1 MTVITFI
8 NGLAQQIFGSEETAS
23 FIRNRS
29 DIRTNIENLLVSIG
43 GDIND
48 TIDANGSTYA
58 LVTSS
63 SSTGYKTVKY
73 LHDSIST
80 TDRLK
85 LYYNYSATVTLPAS
99 TFICKLDDAVNN
111 AGIRIT
117 MDSNSEIIE
126 LDVCCAGS
134 NYVKGD
140 SVTFTDGTYSIYFSS
155 ITSYQAAGFN
165 DALETSDIELPFE
178 VGDIITIPKTI
189 SSSINEVDA
198 SGDAITTSI
207 VVGYSIKLV

>member
-1 MTVITFI
+1 
-8 NGLAQQIFGSEETAS
+8 
-23 FIRNRS
+23 
-29 DIRTNIENLLVSIG
+29 
-43 GDIND
+43 
-48 TIDANGSTYA
+48 
-58 LVTSS
+58 
-63 SSTGYKTVKY
+63 
-73 LHDSIST
+73 
-80 TDRLK
+80 
-85 LYYNYSATVTLPAS
+85 
-99 TFICKLDDAVNN
+99 
-111 AGIRIT
+111 